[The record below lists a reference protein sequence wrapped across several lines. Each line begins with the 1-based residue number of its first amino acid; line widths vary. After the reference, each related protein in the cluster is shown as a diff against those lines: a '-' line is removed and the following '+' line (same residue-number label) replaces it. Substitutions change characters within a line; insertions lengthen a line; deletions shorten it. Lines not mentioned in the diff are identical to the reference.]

1 MKLFRILLFCPFLL
15 LLLTACGNSPAD
27 TTEPDVAEKPAQET
41 TSPDVKI
48 APPPP
53 VCVYLT
59 EATVL
64 SYFDKTVKMPLP
76 GRRSAAEY
84 ASCQYDL
91 EAPGWSAA
99 LVVEL
104 PGPGSKQ
111 QAIIDEVAG
120 AKGDNKVILGEAT
133 GRFINQGRILSVAG
147 EKHFRIKFSALPKQ
161 GFDQPFEEA
170 TRRALL
176 LKMAGSVLGV

>member
-1 MKLFRILLFCPFLL
+1 MNEFRILLLCPFLL
-15 LLLTACGNSPAD
+15 LLLSGCGNLPND
-27 TTEPDVAEKPAQET
+27 TNTSDAAEEPVQE
-41 TSPDVKI
+41 SSASEVKI

-64 SYFDKTVKMPLP
+64 SYFDETVKMPLP

-99 LVVEL
+99 LVVEM
-104 PGPGSKQ
+104 PDPGSKQ

-120 AKGDNKVILGEAT
+120 AKNDNKVLLGEAT
-133 GRFINQGRILSVAG
+133 GRFINQGRILSVVG
-147 EKHFRIKFSALPKQ
+147 KKHFRIKFSALPKK
-161 GFDQPFEEA
+161 GFDEPFDETA
-170 TRRALL
+170 RRELL
-176 LKMAGSVLGV
+176 MKMAGSVLSV

>member
-1 MKLFRILLFCPFLL
+1 MFKVYQILVSLALL
-15 LLLTACGNSPAD
+15 VTACGNDATSSNSTTD
-27 TTEPDVAEKPAQET
+27 TKN
-41 TSPDVKI
+41 TSEEVFPPDVKI
-48 APPPP
+48 AAPPP

-64 SYFDKTVKMPLP
+64 SYFDKTVKLPLP

-104 PGPGSKQ
+104 PAPGSKQ
-111 QAIIDEVAG
+111 QTIIDEVAG
-120 AKGDNKVILGEAT
+120 AKGDNKVSLGAAT
-133 GRFINQGRILSVAG
+133 GRFINQGRVLSVAG
-147 EKHFRIKFSALPKQ
+147 KKHFRIKFSALPKQ
-161 GFDQPFEEA
+161 GSEQPFDEA
-170 TRRALL
+170 ARRELL
-176 LKMAGSVLGV
+176 MKMAGSVLGV

>member
-1 MKLFRILLFCPFLL
+1 MSKMRHILVSLT
-15 LLLTACGNSPAD
+15 LLLTACGNDATSAN
-27 TTEPDVAEKPAQET
+27 TVT
-41 TSPDVKI
+41 TSENSLEETSSPDIKI

-64 SYFDKTVKMPLP
+64 SYFDETVKMPLP

-99 LVVEL
+99 LIVEL
-104 PGPGSKQ
+104 PDPGSKQ

-120 AKGDNKVILGEAT
+120 AKAGNKVSIREAV
-133 GRFINQGRILSVAG
+133 GRFANDGRILSVAG
-147 EKHFRIKFSALPKQ
+147 NKHFRIKFSALPKQ
-161 GFDQPFEEA
+161 GFDEPFDEA
-170 TRRALL
+170 TRRELL
-176 LKMAGSVLGV
+176 LKMAGSVLSI

>member
-1 MKLFRILLFCPFLL
+1 MSRAYLLCLSLALLFA
-15 LLLTACGNSPAD
+15 ACGNDANSASKSSD
-27 TTEPDVAEKPAQET
+27 AESTVQEATTPEVN
-41 TSPDVKI
+41 I

-64 SYFDKTVKMPLP
+64 SFFDKTVQMPLP

-99 LVVEL
+99 LVLEL
-104 PGPGSKQ
+104 PEPGSKQ
-111 QAIIDEVAG
+111 QAIVDEIAG
-120 AKGDNKVILGEAT
+120 AKGHNKVLLRDAT
-133 GRFINQGRILSVAG
+133 GRFSNQGRILSVAG
-147 EKHFRIKFSALPKQ
+147 KKHFRIKFSALPKQ
-161 GFDQPFEEA
+161 GFPEPFEEA
-170 TRRALL
+170 ARRELIL
-176 LKMAGSVLGV
+176 RMAGSVLGV

>member
-1 MKLFRILLFCPFLL
+1 MLRYFYFFSFALLLFA
-15 LLLTACGNSPAD
+15 ACGES
-27 TTEPDVAEKPAQET
+27 TQEESDVLKEE
-41 TSPDVKI
+41 SPDLEQPSSVQI

-64 SYFDKTVKMPLP
+64 SYFDETVKMPLP

-104 PGPGSKQ
+104 PDPGSKQ

-120 AKGDNKVILGEAT
+120 AKGDNKVSLGEAT

-147 EKHFRIKFSALPKQ
+147 QKHFRIKFSALPKQ
-161 GFDQPFEEA
+161 GFDESFDEA
-170 TRRALL
+170 ARRELL
-176 LKMAGSVLGV
+176 MKMAGSVLGV

>member
-1 MKLFRILLFCPFLL
+1 MSRAYLFCFPLTF
-15 LLLTACGNSPAD
+15 LLTACSQQASNENTAP
-27 TTEPDVAEKPAQET
+27 ET
-41 TSPDVKI
+41 VELTSKIATSDIKI

-64 SYFDKTVKMPLP
+64 SYFDETVKMPLP

-104 PGPGSKQ
+104 PNPGSKQ

-120 AKGDNKVILGEAT
+120 AKGDHKVSLREAT
-133 GRFINQGRILSVAG
+133 GRFINQGRILSVVG
-147 EKHFRIKFSALPKQ
+147 NKHFRIKFSALPKQ
-161 GFDQPFEEA
+161 GFEQPFDETA
-170 TRRALL
+170 RRELL
-176 LKMAGSVLGV
+176 TKMAESVLGV

>member
-1 MKLFRILLFCPFLL
+1 MSKVYQIFVSLA
-15 LLLTACGNSPAD
+15 LLLTACGNDATSTNAAIATED
-27 TTEPDVAEKPAQET
+27 TPEGVL
-41 TSPDVKI
+41 SPDVKI

-64 SYFDKTVKMPLP
+64 SYFDKTVKMPMP

-104 PGPGSKQ
+104 PDPGSKQ

-120 AKGDNKVILGEAT
+120 AKGNDKVSLSEAT

-147 EKHFRIKFSALPKQ
+147 KKHFRIKFSALPKQ
-161 GFDQPFEEA
+161 GSDEPFDEA
-170 TRRALL
+170 ARRELL

>member
-1 MKLFRILLFCPFLL
+1 MSRAYLLCFSLTFLFM
-15 LLLTACGNSPAD
+15 ACGQQASNEGSTP
-27 TTEPDVAEKPAQET
+27 EAEEALTKTVPPST
-41 TSPDVKI
+41 KI
-48 APPPP
+48 AAPPP

-104 PGPGSKQ
+104 PAPGSKQ
-111 QAIIDEVAG
+111 QTIIDEVAG
-120 AKGDNKVILGEAT
+120 AKGDNKVSLREAT
-133 GRFINQGRILSVAG
+133 GRFTNQGRILSVAG
-147 EKHFRIKFSALPKQ
+147 KKHFRIKFSALPKQ
-161 GFDQPFEEA
+161 GFEQPFDEA
-170 TRRALL
+170 ARRELL

>member
-1 MKLFRILLFCPFLL
+1 MFRILLFCPFLL
-15 LLLTACGNSPAD
+15 LLLTACGNSLAD
-27 TTEPDVAEKPAQET
+27 TTESDVAENPAQKTASLE
-41 TSPDVKI
+41 VNI

-64 SYFDKTVKMPLP
+64 SYFDKTVQMPLP

-104 PGPGSKQ
+104 PDPGSKQ
-111 QAIIDEVAG
+111 QTIIDEVAG
-120 AKGDNKVILGEAT
+120 AKGDNKVTLSGGI

-147 EKHFRIKFSALPKQ
+147 KKHFRIKFSALPKQ
-161 GFDQPFEEA
+161 GFDEPFDEDG
-170 TRRALL
+170 RRELL
-176 LKMAGSVLGV
+176 MRMAGSILGV